1 MKLSKRDALLVYV
14 IIKERMAT
22 GDDDERLAELGDV
35 LEQFLTEENSSLQ
48 EEEEEEESD
57 SEEEEV
63 EPDGPVSAALL
74 EDLPSLKVAL
84 GNGSQTTL
92 EFEASDTDVD
102 STAAILG
109 TGDVIE
115 DVVLL
120 HIHGGE
126 VRLHADGSP
135 GWHIFKIVG
144 RIPKKWKAIADGSVY
159 EILAED
165 E

>member
-22 GDDDERLAELGDV
+22 GDDDERLVELGDV
-35 LEQFLTEENSSLQ
+35 LEQFLTEEESSSLHEEES
-48 EEEEEEESD
+48 EEEE
-57 SEEEEV
+57 EEEEV
-63 EPDGPVSAALL
+63 EPDGPVSAAFL
-74 EDLPSLKVAL
+74 EELPACKVVL
-84 GNGSQTTL
+84 SDGGQTTL

-115 DVVLL
+115 DVVL
-120 HIHGGE
+120 ISIENGE
-126 VRLHADGSP
+126 VHLHADGQP

-144 RIPKKWKAIADGSVY
+144 RLPKKWKTIADGSVL
-159 EILAED
+159 EVLAED